1 MDDSDPVYPNEDGG
15 EQPRPALSRR
25 MLLAG
30 SAAAGATAT
39 AGCLGSEETSGDDGE
54 DTVAKPTIYVFNTGD
69 GTVSVIDSETDSVVA
84 TRTIGMTSSFPSNQ
98 YTPQLTDSGT
108 DPLWLN
114 VGDGV
119 RAVPVG
125 SFDGQRHVETGSG
138 ANWQEQTPDG
148 GHLVVS
154 AREPAHR
161 QFKLDADPDS
171 ETFGEVLAE
180 LDRSGEGGRGDNN
193 GPGPCD
199 VTIHPDGEYAYVPD
213 LFGDTLTV
221 IDIESFSIENQVAV
235 DPSDGAP
242 TEPWM
247 GTASWDGSTLLVENN
262 GGDGGSESIW
272 DVSDPANPV
281 ERVRL
286 GQDDGLGRGPLT
298 SEIGPDSAVGYV
310 FTRASEDVTV
320 VDLEDGEVAARLDLG
335 GRAFTGTWNVSRSKL
350 YVPVQTS
357 GEVAVIDATD
367 REIIERLD
375 VGAEPYGATAAT
387 IRGKGGGQTASLD
400 HVAEY
405 DTTYCMGQC
414 ACGHQL

>member
-1 MDDSDPVYPNEDGG
+1 MDDSDPIYPNEDGSD
-15 EQPRPALSRR
+15 QPRPALSRR
-25 MLLAG
+25 LLMAG

-39 AGCLGSEETSGDDGE
+39 AGCLGGDDTASTTDE
-54 DTVAKPTIYVFNTGD
+54 FVAKPTVYVFNTGD
-69 GTVSVIDSETDSVVA
+69 GTVSMIDSETDTVVA
-84 TRTIGMTSSFPSNQ
+84 TRAIGMTASFPSNQ
-98 YTPQLTDSGT
+98 YTPQLTNSGT
-108 DPLWLN
+108 DSLWLN
-114 VGDGV
+114 VDDGV
-119 RAVPVG
+119 RAVSVG
-125 SFDGQRHVETGSG
+125 SLDGQRHVETGSG

-148 GHLVVS
+148 DYVVVS

-171 ETFGEVLAE
+171 ESFGNVLAE
-180 LDRSGEGGRGDNN
+180 LDRSVEGGRGDND

-221 IDIESFSIENQVAV
+221 IDIETFGIENQVAV
-235 DPSDGAP
+235 EPTDGAP

-281 ERVRL
+281 ERTRL
-286 GQDDGLGRGPLT
+286 GQADGLGRGPLT
-298 SEIGPDSAVGYV
+298 SEIGPESAVGYV

-320 VDLEDGEVAARLDLG
+320 VDLATGQVVDRLALG
-335 GRAFTGTWNVSRSKL
+335 GRAFTGTWGVSRSKL

-357 GEVAVIDATD
+357 DEVAVIDAED
-367 REIIERLD
+367 REIVDRLA
-375 VGAEPYGATAAT
+375 VGTEPYGATAAT
-387 IRGKGGGQTASLD
+387 VRGSGGGQTPSLN

-405 DTTYCMGQC
+405 ETTYCMGQC